1 MLEAVQRFL
10 EERGEL
16 GCAPLLRMLVEQ
28 ICSLDPQLEAEATAF
43 GIRFHYRGALLGEIS
58 VFGAL
63 FIVRVG
69 REQAI
74 EYRVRGRAVA
84 LEALNRIL
92 EEYGA
97 LLQAPAPQPGG
108 EAPGIPVHSPPG

>member
-1 MLEAVQRFL
+1 MLEAVRRFL
-10 EERGEL
+10 DERGDL
-16 GCAPLLRMLVEQ
+16 GCAPLLAMLVEQ
-28 ICSLDPQLEAEATAF
+28 ICGLDPEVEAEATAF
-43 GIRFHYRGALLGEIS
+43 GIRFHYRGALLVEIS

-74 EYRVRGRAVA
+74 EYRVRGRTVA

-92 EEYGA
+92 EEYGE
-97 LLQAPAPQPGG
+97 LLQAPARQVGG
-108 EAPGIPVHSPPG
+108 EAPGTPVHSPPA